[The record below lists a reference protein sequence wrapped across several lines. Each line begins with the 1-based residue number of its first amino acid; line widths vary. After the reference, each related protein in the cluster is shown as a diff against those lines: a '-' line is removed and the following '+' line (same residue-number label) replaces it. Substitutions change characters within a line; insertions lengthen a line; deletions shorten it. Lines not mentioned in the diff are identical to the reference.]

1 MSVPAILALENG
13 LIFKGTAFGRTDGDT
28 SGEVVFNTAI
38 TGYQEILSDP
48 SYCGQIVTM
57 TYPHIGNY
65 GTNADDS
72 ESPKP
77 VAAGIIVK
85 EHSAIVSNWRSGMTL
100 DAYLKK
106 HNVMGLAGID
116 TRMLVRALRTHG
128 ALRGIIS
135 TEKLSDAEFVL
146 KANSVPSMSGLDL
159 ASVVTCKE
167 IHTWDYG
174 EETSYLVAPKII
186 SSSLPVNGARHHV
199 VVMDFGVKQN
209 ILRRL
214 IAYGCR
220 LTVVPAS
227 TSAAAILA
235 MKPDGIFLSNGPGDP
250 EAVTYAIET
259 IRELIGTVPIFGI
272 CLGHQLLCL
281 ALGGRTY
288 KLKFGHHGAN
298 QPVKNLL
305 TGSIEITSQN
315 HGFCVDWESMD
326 ASKVEL
332 THINLNDLTVEGFRH
347 RTLPIFCV
355 QYHPE
360 AAPGP
365 HDSDYLF
372 AQFEGM
378 MRGVGVG
385 AK

>member
-1 MSVPAILALENG
+1 MPVNATLALENG
-13 LIFKGTAFGRTDGDT
+13 LIFRGTAFGRTDGET
-28 SGEVVFNTAI
+28 HGEVVFNTAF
-38 TGYQEILSDP
+38 TGYQEIMSDP

-65 GTNADDS
+65 GTNSDDV
-72 ESPKP
+72 ESSKP

-85 EHSAIVSNWRSGMTL
+85 EHSAMVSNWRSGMTL

-106 HNVMGLAGID
+106 HHVMGLAGID
-116 TRMLVRALRTHG
+116 TRMLVRALRTEG

-135 TEKLSDAEFVL
+135 TDAASDAELVAR
-146 KANSVPSMSGLDL
+146 ANAVPSMSGQDL

-167 IHTWDYG
+167 TYSWDRG
-174 EETSYLVAPKII
+174 EETRYVVAPKLV

-227 TSAAAILA
+227 TSAASILA

-259 IRELIGTVPIFGI
+259 IRALIGTTPIFGI
-272 CLGHQLLCL
+272 CLGHQLLSL

-298 QPVKNLL
+298 HPVKNLL
-305 TGSIEITSQN
+305 TGAIEITSQN
-315 HGFCVDWESMD
+315 HGFVTDWESMD
-326 ASKVEL
+326 ETQVEL

-347 RTLPIFCV
+347 RMLPIFCV

-372 AQFEGM
+372 AQFEGL
-378 MRGVGVG
+378 MRGVKVG
-385 AK
+385 A